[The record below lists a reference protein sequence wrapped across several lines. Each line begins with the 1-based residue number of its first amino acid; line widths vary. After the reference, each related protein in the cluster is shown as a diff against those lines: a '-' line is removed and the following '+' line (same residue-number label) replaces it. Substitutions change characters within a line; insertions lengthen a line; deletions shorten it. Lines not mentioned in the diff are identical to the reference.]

1 MIFFTTFE
9 QNTENNTVMKKLFV
23 LLAMLP
29 LLFSCDLDGYIDDM
43 MSLDPHIKNSIGYWA
58 ENMDQTNEEAK
69 ALVAVHVEKPA
80 FAGKKGDNLKF
91 QVALDGDKWGGKPDK
106 LDIHYYITGKMT
118 IKSADECT
126 IKIDSYTY
134 LNETWKFTKEIKK
147 QNDEDIE
154 WIHLTSGSKS
164 FSLRYHFTED

>member
-1 MIFFTTFE
+1 
-9 QNTENNTVMKKLFV
+9 MKKLFV

-58 ENMDQTNEEAK
+58 KDMDQTNEEAK
-69 ALVAVHVEKPA
+69 ALVAVHVEKPS

-91 QVALDGDKWGGKPDK
+91 QVVLDGDKWGGKPDK

-118 IKSADECT
+118 LKSANECT
-126 IKIDSYTY
+126 IKVNSYTY
-134 LNETWKFTKEIKK
+134 LNETWTFTKETKTESDK
-147 QNDEDIE
+147 EIE
-154 WIHLTSGSKS
+154 YIYLKSGSKS
-164 FSLRYHFTED
+164 FTLKFHFEED